1 MSDDWESNDF
11 AAVVQ
16 KLEEIKG
23 EARELIEPTLQLINN
38 YQR

>member
-1 MSDDWESNDF
+1 LGIERLCRRR
-11 AAVVQ
+11 
-16 KLEEIKG
+16 LEVDEIER